1 LNSTSEAHP
10 EGMGNASG
18 QLGHNLMDHHFRC
31 AEEAQKVLKINTPT
45 VEEPMEFIFQGIK
58 ISAMIKEII

>member
-10 EGMGNASG
+10 NRLGNASG
-18 QLGHNLMDHHFRC
+18 QWSQFNGSSFSLWRRGS
-31 AEEAQKVLKINTPT
+31 AEGLKINTPT

-58 ISAMIKEII
+58 ISAMIKETI